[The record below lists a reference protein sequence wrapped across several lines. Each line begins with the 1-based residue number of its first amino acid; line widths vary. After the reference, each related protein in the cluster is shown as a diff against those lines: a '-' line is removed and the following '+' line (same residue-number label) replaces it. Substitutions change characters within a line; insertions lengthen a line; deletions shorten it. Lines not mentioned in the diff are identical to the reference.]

1 MTFLYSRMGDIDS
14 ISELFKSNE
23 LLFLNCMKGLYKNL
37 EFIIIDANDE
47 REELESN
54 VDILIDTKM
63 FFRKLFKIGNCFHIM
78 ILDTNDDCRMIYEKI
93 FVSVTYKELFKE
105 IQKLSRKYSPK
116 TLKDLR
122 EKFWTSNM

>member
-1 MTFLYSRMGDIDS
+1 MGDIDS